1 MEDVEN
7 VTVKRGNDWFASRR
21 IRQMVIR
28 GCGTLIRRIVFLG
41 ICRKGFFPLGTLHR
55 IRHLSMHLLG
65 DLTKKRGIALLRFGR
80 WEFVGMRNDIS
91 MGAPIAGAINDLLVL
106 GYGTSDCSYWSIK
119 ENLCHNFRDIK
130 CVYASAKIV
139 KNMDIEQKKMTKKC
153 TFWCFEVFM
162 GYSWNIYGIFME
174 YSYVSVM
181 CRLCIGYVSELP
193 IAKEV

>member
-1 MEDVEN
+1 
-7 VTVKRGNDWFASRR
+7 
-21 IRQMVIR
+21 MVIR

-119 ENLCHNFRDIK
+119 ENLCR
-130 CVYASAKIV
+130 
-139 KNMDIEQKKMTKKC
+139 
-153 TFWCFEVFM
+153 FEVFM

-181 CRLCIGYVSELP
+181 CRLCIGYASVMYRNYLLP
-193 IAKEV
+193 RRFERDKKAPTLIHSIRLL